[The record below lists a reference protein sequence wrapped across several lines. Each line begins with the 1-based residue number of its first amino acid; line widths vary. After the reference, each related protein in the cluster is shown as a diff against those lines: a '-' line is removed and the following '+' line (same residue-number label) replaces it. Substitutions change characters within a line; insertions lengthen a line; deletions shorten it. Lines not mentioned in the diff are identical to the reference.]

1 MVFERIKAIVVKELG
16 IPADKIQLESHLVD
30 DLGADSLDAVELVMA
45 VEEEFNIE
53 ISDEAAQNIRKIKDI
68 VDYVETKM

>member
-1 MVFERIKAIVVKELG
+1 MVFDRIKAIVVKELG
-16 IPADKIQLESHLVD
+16 IAADKIKLDSHLVD

-68 VDYVETKM
+68 VDYVESKM

>member
-16 IPADKIQLESHLVD
+16 IAADKIQLNSHLVD

-68 VDYVETKM
+68 VDYVESKM

>member
-16 IPADKIQLESHLVD
+16 IPADKIKLESHLVD